1 MTENL
6 QNEFG
11 QMNLD
16 SYDGTEPYIFVSYS
30 HADTEKVYQILKIID
45 KEKYR
50 FWFDDTMEIGEDF
63 REELRS
69 RIENCTAFLLFISNT
84 SMQSK
89 YCGMEII
96 TAYKHDKKIYPVY
109 LDETVEIPA
118 PLKMIL
124 ENLQHLKSQAN
135 EKYIYKLISGLPI
148 ETMRSLQ
155 TEDDVLVKCKDGS
168 TSITIPS
175 GIRAIGQNAFKNCES
190 LEKIELGNEVEVIHR
205 EAFRG
210 CKSLQ
215 TLHLPTNVH
224 KVGESAFRDCVSI
237 KSLVVDCDDLELG
250 ERSFENCASL
260 SEITLKSSITEL
272 YGGVFNSCKSL
283 EYIELPSELTILG
296 ESAFADCAK
305 LKEIT
310 IPEPVTKIDDMAFN
324 GCLDL
329 QKVKLNSN
337 LNKIGKNAFKD
348 CQSLSEIYIP
358 QKVNNI
364 GVGVFRGCSGLKSV
378 VVDAKNKFYKTVD
391 NVLFN
396 KNKSSLICYAVND
409 GKSSYEIPDSVML
422 ICDWAFYNS
431 DLQHIVIPDSVTEIG
446 EGAFCNCTALK
457 ELVLPDSVTRIDD
470 SAFRGCSALKK
481 FVIPDSVVEFGWGIL
496 SGCDKVTVVC
506 SEGSSAA
513 KYCEMKGIKHTTK

>member
-1 MTENL
+1 MSENL
-6 QNEFG
+6 QNDFI

-16 SYDGTEPYIFVSYS
+16 SYDGDEPYIFVSYS

-50 FWFDDTMEIGEDF
+50 FWYDDTMEIGEDF
-63 REELRS
+63 REELRL
-69 RIENCTAFLLFISNT
+69 RIENCTAFLLFISKT

-96 TAYKHDKKIYPVY
+96 TAFKHDKKIFPVY
-109 LDETVEIPA
+109 LDESVEIPA

-124 ENLQHLKSQAN
+124 ENLQHLKNNTN

-155 TEDDVLVKCKDGS
+155 TEGDVLIKCKDGS
-168 TSITIPS
+168 SSIKIPTGVRTI
-175 GIRAIGQNAFKNCES
+175 GNNAFKNCES
-190 LEKIELGNEVEVIHR
+190 LEKIDLGDEVEYINR

-215 TLHLPTNVH
+215 TLHLHSGIH
-224 KVGESAFRDCVSI
+224 KIGESAFRDCLSL
-237 KSLVVDCDDLELG
+237 KSLVVDSDELELG

-260 SEITLKSSITEL
+260 FEISLKNSITEL

-283 EYIELPSELTILG
+283 EHIQLPSSLTILG

-305 LKEIT
+305 LKEII
-310 IPEPVTKIDDMAFN
+310 IPDPVTKIDDMAFN

-329 QKVKLNSN
+329 EKIQLNSN

-364 GVGVFRGCSGLKSV
+364 GAGIFRGCSGLKSV
-378 VVDAKNKFYKTVD
+378 IVDPKNKFYKTVD

-409 GKSSYEIPDSVML
+409 GKTTYEIPDSVMF

-431 DLQHIVIPDSVTEIG
+431 ELQHIVIPDSVTEIG
-446 EGAFCNCTALK
+446 EGAFCNCTELQ
-457 ELVLPDSVTRIDD
+457 ELVLPDSITRIDD

-481 FVIPDSVVEFGWGIL
+481 LVIPDSVVEFGWGIL
-496 SGCDKVTVVC
+496 SGCDNVTVVC
-506 SEGSSAA
+506 SEDSGAA
-513 KYCEMKGIKHTTK
+513 RYCEMKGIKQTIV